1 MSKMSNKKKRKSKED
16 KEKQDLLILVGN
28 VLDEKY
34 QKLTEEIFLMQEEVK
49 REQRKEDKRA
59 YKRMKKHNDLY
70 LPSKAKLRESTI
82 AKLEGNWLDQ
92 LLQFLGELK
101 PIIRV
106 IASFIMQLIVS
117 LLSIDA
123 VKYRCSQNTLN
134 KMKNVFQVAK
144 QTSEALA
151 V

>member
-82 AKLEGNWLDQ
+82 AKLEGNIKSGESKLNNEAFVSKAPAKIIEGAKAQ
-92 LLQFLGELK
+92 LE
-101 PIIRV
+101 
-106 IASFIMQLIVS
+106 
-117 LLSIDA
+117 
-123 VKYRCSQNTLN
+123 LN
-134 KMKNVFQVAK
+134 KTQLAK
-144 QTSEALA
+144 VQAQLKEIEAL
-151 V
+151 